1 MKRSLCAV
9 LACLTVV
16 ATGCGQSD
24 KDKVK
29 STVQSYIDGLAKKDG
44 KKVCDALV
52 PSVQVQVKQRST
64 AKDCPTAIDKF
75 EASSNGKS
83 VAPAFKTAKVTAVAV
98 KGSDATASISLK
110 VGTSTTSTTIPL
122 QKVSGSWKIL
132 SPGAA

>member
-1 MKRSLCAV
+1 VKRSLCAL
-9 LACLTVV
+9 LACLAVL
-16 ATGCGQSD
+16 AAGCGQSD

-44 KKVCDALV
+44 KKVCDQLIA
-52 PSVQVQVKQRST
+52 SVQTQVKQRSQ
-64 AKDCPTAIDKF
+64 AKDCATAIDKF

-110 VGTSTTSTTIPL
+110 VGTGTTSTTIPL